1 MNWKQ
6 TTFERQKLFDEIWAS
21 PMSKLAKD
29 YGLSD
34 VGLRKICIALDVPL
48 PPRGYWQK
56 LAAGKSILKPTLLE
70 TTVPTSYTRA
80 TYVAHVDE
88 VLEERIFQARDALST
103 NAKEHTTEYSP
114 PADSTTFPQ
123 HSKLVVCA
131 MKGTK
136 VDAGALS
143 SMGVTWADVSV
154 SPELKERALLL
165 VDRFAYELEVLGAK
179 FENSCPPAPTLRRGA
194 RRESGSRRNC
204 FIFHGQ
210 RFFVHIR
217 ERIAQEP
224 VPPPPPKSQKALRAA
239 TQPAWEYR
247 PPAYRY
253 IPTGKLY
260 ASIVDAATYY
270 ESYKVEDTARGTIED
285 KVQKAARWVENA
297 AFRHSVEKEVR
308 AERESVRRMK
318 VQDWEAAKKNK
329 DALLAQLTSFEKLSE
344 DLDRARSLHRLI
356 DEIVANKAAPV
367 ELVRNLE
374 LMTLMANW
382 LDPLVKA
389 PWPEVDGV
397 GDNNP
402 HGSLW

>member
-1 MNWKQ
+1 MNWKK
-6 TTFERQKLFDEIWAS
+6 TIFERQKLFDETWAS
-21 PMSKLAKD
+21 PISKLAKQ

-34 VGLRKICIALDVPL
+34 VGLRKICLALDVPL
-48 PPRGYWQK
+48 PPRSYWQK

-88 VLEERIFQARDALST
+88 VLEERILQARDALST

-114 PADSTTFPQ
+114 PADSTTFSQ
-123 HSKLVVCA
+123 HAKLVMRA

-136 VDAGALS
+136 VDAGVLS
-143 SMGVTWADVSV
+143 TMGVTWADVSV
-154 SPELKERALLL
+154 CPELKERALLL
-165 VDRFAYELEVLGAK
+165 VDRFAHELEVLGPK
-179 FENSCPPAPTLRRGA
+179 FENSCPPAPTLRRSA

-217 ERIAQEP
+217 ERIAQEL
-224 VPPPPPKSQKALRAA
+224 VPPPPPKPQKALRAA

-247 PPAYRY
+247 PPEYRY

-260 ASIVDAATYY
+260 ASIVDASTYY
-270 ESYKVEDTARGTIED
+270 ESYKVEDTVRGTIET
-285 KVQKAARWVENA
+285 KMRKAVRWA
-297 AFRHSVEKEVR
+297 DDTALRHNVEKEVR

-318 VQDWEAAKKNK
+318 AQQWEMAKRNK
-329 DALLAQLTSFEKLSE
+329 DALLAQLTSFEKLSK
-344 DLDRARSLHRLI
+344 DLDRARSLRRLI
-356 DEIVANKAAPV
+356 DEIVASKAAPE
-367 ELVRNLE
+367 ELAGSLE
-374 LMTLMANW
+374 LMALMANW

-389 PWPEVDGV
+389 EWPDVDGV
-397 GDNNP
+397 GDRNP
-402 HGSLW
+402 HASLW